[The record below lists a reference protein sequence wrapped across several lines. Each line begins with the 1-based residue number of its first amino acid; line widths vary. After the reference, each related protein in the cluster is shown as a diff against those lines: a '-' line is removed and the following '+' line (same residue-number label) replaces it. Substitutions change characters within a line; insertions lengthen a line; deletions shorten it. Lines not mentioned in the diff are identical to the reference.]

1 MDQQVFE
8 QSPAKYRSIL
18 LEMRRDASPGL
29 NMLYLSGLA
38 ETFALIDA
46 ENGLEPGSHNL
57 NVRSIARVMR
67 AWGDFEGET
76 WAGGFVLELR
86 DGRRVYVESY
96 ADGPDWGPGSCVSVV
111 AVPTHSLPAEAA
123 KEPRL
128 RAVWLGRGSPRAER
142 LLETAGL
149 CPLTPPTVA
158 PIPKPTI
165 PPLGTTSCRQ
175 VQVLNPRTNQHEW
188 RQVCQ

>member
-96 ADGPDWGPGSCVSVV
+96 ADGPD
-111 AVPTHSLPAEAA
+111 
-123 KEPRL
+123 
-128 RAVWLGRGSPRAER
+128 
-142 LLETAGL
+142 
-149 CPLTPPTVA
+149 
-158 PIPKPTI
+158 
-165 PPLGTTSCRQ
+165 LGTWLLRVSRGGTYSQPPCRSCQ
-175 VQVLNPRTNQHEW
+175 RTTTPSCMAGS
-188 RQVCQ
+188 RISPS